1 MKQPQTE
8 STEEG
13 ELDRLEASALRP
25 SVSPLQNLLATEL
38 ATATLSADPLQKIR
52 HVCEA
57 FLMADLGDAAGV
69 SRAEVLRIHG
79 LSLAFVNKVALR
91 DGELMVPWPFSINEA
106 GDYLGPFCGGETW
119 AIPLAGVDVER
130 LASGEEGA
138 LAQYFE
144 ALYAATG
151 TRPCHPGLVFEL
163 QLRFVAWALP
173 LIVKLMTALF
183 EKYVSGDTW
192 EKTIAGLSGRKRTT
206 HAGAGAE
213 GFSD

>member
-1 MKQPQTE
+1 MKPQVE
-8 STEEG
+8 SNEES
-13 ELDRLEASALRP
+13 ELDQLEAAALRP
-25 SVSPLQNLLATEL
+25 STSPFQNLLATEL

-79 LSLAFVNKVALR
+79 LDLAFINKVALAG
-91 DGELMVPWPFSINEA
+91 GELMLPWPFNVSEA
-106 GDYLGPFCGGETW
+106 SDYFRQFCGGETW
-119 AIPLAGVDVER
+119 VIGLPGFDYTQLSLDSKKGV
-130 LASGEEGA
+130 
-138 LAQYFE
+138 AQYFE
-144 ALYAATG
+144 AIYDATG

-183 EKYVSGDTW
+183 EKFISGETW
-192 EKTIAGLSGRKRTT
+192 EKTIASLGGGRRRTT

>member
-8 STEEG
+8 STEES
-13 ELDRLEASALRP
+13 ELDQLEASALRP

-79 LSLAFVNKVALR
+79 LDLAFVNKVALR
-91 DGELMVPWPFSINEA
+91 DGELMVPWPFNVNEA
-106 GDYLGPFCGGETW
+106 SDYFRQFCGGETW
-119 AIPLAGVDVER
+119 VVGLPGFDYTR
-130 LASGEEGA
+130 LNLDSEEG

-144 ALYAATG
+144 AIYDATG

-206 HAGAGAE
+206 HAGNGAE